1 MIRRLALLSGFAA
14 LGLMAVGTVA
24 PASAGQQKIYA
35 PVHQTA
41 TAKSRAKFGDATS
54 IATNQNLSI
63 LDVSRDGGRGRQVL
77 KAPVNQHA
85 TAKSFAIHG
94 DATSVA
100 SNNNTTVATVSK

>member
-1 MIRRLALLSGFAA
+1 MIRRIALLSGFAA
-14 LGLMAVGTVA
+14 LGLMAVGSVA
-24 PASAGQQKIYA
+24 PASAGQVLKA

-100 SNNNTTVATVSK
+100 SNNNTTIATVSK